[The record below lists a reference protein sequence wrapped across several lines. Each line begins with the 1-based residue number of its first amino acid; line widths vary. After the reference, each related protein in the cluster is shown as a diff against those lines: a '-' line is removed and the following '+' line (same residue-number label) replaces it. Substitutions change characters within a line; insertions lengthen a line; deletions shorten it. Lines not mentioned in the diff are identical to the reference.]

1 LLIFIIDIMSHYSIC
16 DDCDNVKYCLC
27 FQITIKKG
35 EGSCHIPF
43 KQYEKMYINT
53 KKNKSKTSIII
64 FKNVDNT
71 GNNRK
76 RTVYRDKQI
85 NALYFKNFED
95 GKRVY
100 LIPEEIKQQEE
111 QDEEKASMADK
122 QNEMFEKQIEDF
134 EKSIS
139 DLKI

>member
-1 LLIFIIDIMSHYSIC
+1 MTHYSIC

-27 FQITIKKG
+27 FEITIKEG
-35 EGSCHIPF
+35 EGAFHIPY
-43 KQYEKMYINT
+43 KHYEKMYINT
-53 KKNKSKTSIII
+53 KKNKSKTAIII

-76 RTVYRDKQI
+76 RTVFRDQQI

-95 GKRVY
+95 RKRVY

-111 QDEEKASMADK
+111 QDEEKASMTDK
-122 QNEMFEKQIEDF
+122 QNKMFEKQIEDF

>member
-1 LLIFIIDIMSHYSIC
+1 
-16 DDCDNVKYCLC
+16 
-27 FQITIKKG
+27 
-35 EGSCHIPF
+35 
-43 KQYEKMYINT
+43 MYINT

-76 RTVYRDKQI
+76 RTVYRDEPN

-100 LIPEEIKQQEE
+100 LIPEKIKQQED
-111 QDEEKASMADK
+111 QDEEKEKTPMADK

>member
-1 LLIFIIDIMSHYSIC
+1 MTHYSIC

-35 EGSCHIPF
+35 EGTFHIAF

-76 RTVYRDKQI
+76 RTVYRDEP
-85 NALYFKNFED
+85 NNSLYFKNFED
-95 GKRVY
+95 AKRVY
-100 LIPEEIKQQEE
+100 LIPEEFELQEE
-111 QDEEKASMADK
+111 QDKEKTPMADK
-122 QNEMFEKQIEDF
+122 QDEMFEKQIADF

-139 DLKI
+139 DLNI